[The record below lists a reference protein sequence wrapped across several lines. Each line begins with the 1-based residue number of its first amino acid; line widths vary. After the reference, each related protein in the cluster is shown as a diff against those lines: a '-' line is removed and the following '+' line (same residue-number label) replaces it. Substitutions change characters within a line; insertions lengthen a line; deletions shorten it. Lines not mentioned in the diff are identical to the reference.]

1 MVSRF
6 RTGLLSA
13 FPFLAMGVVGA
24 VDLTGGPG
32 IGLLP
37 MMALGPAF
45 AGLTGGKRRTA
56 MVGVVALA
64 LTLALSFYNDQ
75 FGERRG
81 NATILSV
88 AGVSV
93 AALLATAIRQ
103 KQQTELANVRS
114 IAEAAQRVLLRP
126 VPRGA
131 GPLRVAVS
139 YTSAVA
145 EARIGGDLYEV
156 VTSPHGVRII
166 VGDVQGKGLEAVETA
181 AVVLGAFREA
191 AYDEPGLLSV
201 GERLERALDRH
212 LLGEKFVTAVL
223 VEVPH
228 LRDDPGADEERT
240 ADGGTASG
248 GTADGEKAVGA
259 RNATLLNFGH
269 PAPLAVRHDGTV
281 HFAEPPQRCLPLG
294 LGLHGLAPPRPHQVP
309 FAPGD
314 QLLFYTDGVTEARDA
329 DNHFYPLD
337 QRAHLLKDPDADAAL
352 EAVRQDIEE
361 HVREPLH
368 DDAAMLLLR
377 FRDCPA
383 AQPADEAAAAGTG
396 DGDGDGGGSE
406 NGRQAPAGA
415 TEHGEAARDAAE

>member
-1 MVSRF
+1 M
-6 RTGLLSA
+6 A
-13 FPFLAMGVVGA
+13 VVGA
-24 VDLTGGPG
+24 VDMTGGPG

-45 AGLTGGKRRTA
+45 AGLSGGKRRTA
-56 MVGVVALA
+56 LVGALA
-64 LTLALSFYNDQ
+64 LALSIALSAYNGQ
-75 FGERRG
+75 LGERRG
-81 NATILSV
+81 NATLISV

-93 AALLATAIRQ
+93 AALLATAMRQ
-103 KQQTELANVRS
+103 KREAELANVRS

-126 VPRGA
+126 VPRSA
-131 GPLRVAVS
+131 GRLRVAVS

-191 AYDEPGLLSV
+191 AYDEPDLLAV
-201 GERLERALDRH
+201 GDRLERALDRH
-212 LLGEKFVTAVL
+212 LLGEKFVTAVM
-223 VEVPH
+223 VEV
-228 LRDDPGADEERT
+228 REA
-240 ADGGTASG
+240 AGGR
-248 GTADGEKAVGA
+248 GEG
-259 RNATLLNFGH
+259 ATLLNFGH
-269 PAPLAVRHDGTV
+269 PAPLAVRSDGSV
-281 HFAEPPQRCLPLG
+281 QFAEPPERCLPLG
-294 LGLHGLAPPRPHQVP
+294 LGLHGSEPPRPHQVP

-337 QRAHLLKDPDADAAL
+337 QRAHLLKDSDPDGAL

-361 HVREPLH
+361 HVRSPLH

-377 FRDCPA
+377 YRDVAGPRTERE
-383 AQPADEAAAAGTG
+383 EA
-396 DGDGDGGGSE
+396 E
-406 NGRQAPAGA
+406 A
-415 TEHGEAARDAAE
+415 TARG